1 MQQEDSS
8 GALTGPVSR
17 FDDEGISFV
26 SDGSFTFDVR
36 DLVSGVA
43 RGDQFSVVR
52 LGTSGMDYYSD
63 RGSTLAT
70 YINAGGGDDYVVGGR
85 ANDFLVGGGGNDRL
99 IGDQG
104 NDSFIGGGGDDFITD
119 EGVNGNDLAVY
130 NVSTDGA
137 DRVNLGG
144 GFDTVNIAAAAGVSQ
159 VRLTFTSA
167 EVGNSKATDSNTLA
181 NQDGGFAVRVQAE
194 NGSDG
199 LTGPVGRF
207 DDEGVTFVATV
218 PGLTFDVRDLVSGAA
233 RGDGFRIVQLGYN
246 GGEVID
252 RSATTE
258 SVYVN
263 AGLGADRVTG
273 GSAGDFL
280 VGGGQNDTLNGGGGT
295 DSLLGGAGADRFVFT
310 PGSGN
315 DNVLDFASG
324 TDKIDLTA
332 FDVDFDDLTI
342 ATSGAATTV
351 GVDSTGDGA
360 VDFTIT
366 LTNGAMPMASDFL
379 L

>member
-1 MQQEDSS
+1 MANASQVRDDVLRYDISPFDPISINLGTGYDVVEVVGAGRSTPQLRLSFTSAQVGNGDPNDANTMMNQDGGLAARMQQEDSS

-17 FDDEGISFV
+17 FDHEGI
-26 SDGSFTFDVR
+26 
-36 DLVSGVA
+36 
-43 RGDQFSVVR
+43 
-52 LGTSGMDYYSD
+52 
-63 RGSTLAT
+63 
-70 YINAGGGDDYVVGGR
+70 
-85 ANDFLVGGGGNDRL
+85 
-99 IGDQG
+99 
-104 NDSFIGGGGDDFITD
+104 
-119 EGVNGNDLAVY
+119 NGNDLAIY
-130 NVSTDGA
+130 NVSTDSA

-144 GFDTVNIAAAAGVSQ
+144 GFDTVNIGAAAGVSQ

-167 EVGNSKATDSNTLA
+167 EVGNSRATDSNTLA

-199 LTGPVGRF
+199 LTGPIGRF
-207 DDEGVTFVATV
+207 DDEGVTFVATA

-233 RGDGFRIVQLGYN
+233 RGDGFRIVQLGQSN
-246 GGEVID
+246 AEIID
-252 RSATTE
+252 RSAATE

-273 GSAGDFL
+273 GSASDFL
-280 VGGGQNDTLNGGGGT
+280 VGGGQNDSLNGGGGT

-315 DNVLDFASG
+315 DNVLDFASSG

-332 FDVDFDDLTI
+332 FDIDFGDVTI
-342 ATSGAATTV
+342 AMSGAATTAA
-351 GVDSTGDGA
+351 VDTTGDGA
-360 VDFTIT
+360 ADFTIT
-366 LTNGAMPMASDFL
+366 PTNGAMPVASDFL